1 MDKLPPHPH
10 TFQSLCKASLSLGF
24 PVRKWPD
31 LLAFVMNTKTEWQKQ
46 LS

>member
-10 TFQSLCKASLSLGF
+10 TFQSLCKASLSLGS

-31 LLAFVMNTKTEWQKQ
+31 LLAFVMNTEWQKQ